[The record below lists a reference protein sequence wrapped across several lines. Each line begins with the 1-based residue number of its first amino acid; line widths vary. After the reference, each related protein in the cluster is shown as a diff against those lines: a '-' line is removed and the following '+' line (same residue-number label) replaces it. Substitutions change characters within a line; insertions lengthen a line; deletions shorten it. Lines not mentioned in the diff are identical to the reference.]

1 MQASVQFRPQNRDL
15 GMIMRE
21 VDEDLAIFLGIRNAE
36 KERNDHT
43 APVESDEFDESK
55 DLQLKPDCSLPLN
68 STRENIVPIATE
80 DNFVNFGAEKSD
92 GIWQFSSSPLHSV
105 EVNLDD
111 CTTNSS
117 KTPENEAISVDNS
130 SDSPSDSPPNQNPSA
145 LPNKRPSSSSGP
157 HKPTTRSTLPSKPR
171 PASRPSTPNNTSRP
185 GPRPTILKAVG
196 PARPASASRERVV
209 ARPNEKPERQQKLCS
224 PPKMRAGIAITA
236 RHRARERINN
246 DVNPVLMGTKM
257 VDRVVN
263 CRKLAPPKHDERVI
277 RDRKKS
283 GLENNSGFGR
293 SLSNKSLEMAIRH
306 MDIRRSICDKS

>member
-1 MQASVQFRPQNRDL
+1 MAASVQFRPQNRDL
-15 GMIMRE
+15 GMIMGE
-21 VDEDLAIFLGIRNAE
+21 VDEDLAIFLGVRNVE

-68 STRENIVPIATE
+68 AARENIVPIATE
-80 DNFVNFGAEKSD
+80 DNFVNLGAEKSD
-92 GIWQFSSSPLHSV
+92 GIWQLYSSPLHSV
-105 EVNLDD
+105 EV
-111 CTTNSS
+111 
-117 KTPENEAISVDNS
+117 DNS
-130 SDSPSDSPPNQNPSA
+130 SETSDPPSNNPPNQNPFA

-157 HKPTTRSTLPSKPR
+157 HKPSKPTTRSTLPSKPR

-185 GPRPTILKAVG
+185 GPRPTTLKAVG

-209 ARPNEKPERQQKLCS
+209 GRPNEKPERQQKSCS
-224 PPKMRAGIAITA
+224 PPKMRARIAITA
-236 RHRARERINN
+236 RHRARESINN

-263 CRKLAPPKHDERVI
+263 MRKLAPPKQDECVR
-277 RDRKKS
+277 RDHNSRKKL

-293 SLSNKSLEMAIRH
+293 SLSKKSLEMAIRH
-306 MDIRRSICDKS
+306 MDIRRSISDKS